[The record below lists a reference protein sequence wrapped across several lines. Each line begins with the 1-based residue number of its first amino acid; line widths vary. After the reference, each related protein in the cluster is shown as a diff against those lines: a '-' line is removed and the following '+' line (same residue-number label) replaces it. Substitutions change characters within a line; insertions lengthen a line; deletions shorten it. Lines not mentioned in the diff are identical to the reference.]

1 MSGFVINRPVF
12 FGAVGIIM
20 VLLGVGTFLPQ
31 QADAFLTVVEKGI
44 LAQVGWFY
52 LLAVGVFLLSVT
64 ILCFSRFG
72 DLKLGPDDC
81 EPDFRFVSWVA
92 MLFAAGKGM
101 PPEQALPVYLRDKVA
116 LTLKEQAV
124 AK

>member
-44 LAQVGWFY
+44 LAQ
-52 LLAVGVFLLSVT
+52 S
-64 ILCFSRFG
+64 
-72 DLKLGPDDC
+72 
-81 EPDFRFVSWVA
+81 
-92 MLFAAGKGM
+92 AGST
-101 PPEQALPVYLRDKVA
+101 YLRSVSSYCRSRSCA
-116 LTLKEQAV
+116 SAASAT
-124 AK
+124 